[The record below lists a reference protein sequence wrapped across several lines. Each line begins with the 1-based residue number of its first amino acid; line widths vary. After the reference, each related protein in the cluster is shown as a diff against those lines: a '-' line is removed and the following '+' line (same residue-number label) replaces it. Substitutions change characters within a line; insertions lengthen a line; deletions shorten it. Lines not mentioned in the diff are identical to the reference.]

1 MTWVKSLPICS
12 THASTARHFPV
23 NCQGYGSCRTRQSPQ
38 RQKPAKAPA
47 EGALGASHAGANATD
62 VQAGKWRQARGA
74 GRGGTQYCWHATCS
88 KLVYLV
94 VRVHR
99 RRALNGLNTAV
110 VFRHVPTLCLRLCL
124 PLCFRCLLRLSFFAL
139 CMLVMLMCVF
149 ALSPVVVVVVVV
161 VVLMVL
167 VRVVL
172 VVVLVVMLVLLIVVV
187 LMEILSETAGV
198 VVHEVVEVVDRG
210 AVLLELAPYA
220 YHGRPGRLIDGQR
233 HQPH

>member
-1 MTWVKSLPICS
+1 
-12 THASTARHFPV
+12 
-23 NCQGYGSCRTRQSPQ
+23 
-38 RQKPAKAPA
+38 
-47 EGALGASHAGANATD
+47 
-62 VQAGKWRQARGA
+62 
-74 GRGGTQYCWHATCS
+74 
-88 KLVYLV
+88 
-94 VRVHR
+94 
-99 RRALNGLNTAV
+99 
-110 VFRHVPTLCLRLCL
+110 
-124 PLCFRCLLRLSFFAL
+124 
-139 CMLVMLMCVF
+139 MLVMLMCVF